1 MAPQKYLSSPLVR
14 REEGW
19 PKGHVFVPPG
29 EGSRPGVA
37 LIEWELRGE
46 SWTDEHPH
54 DEFNYVLEGH
64 LFVACDGETLEA
76 VTGDVVRVPA
86 GSVGRYWAPEYARMI
101 AVYGPNP
108 QGLESRV
115 HAYTR
120 LESSAERSSGSPS

>member
-1 MAPQKYLSSPLVR
+1 MPLRKYASSPLVR
-14 REEGW
+14 REGR
-19 PKGHVFVPPG
+19 PKGHAFVPPG
-29 EGSRPGVA
+29 EGPRPGVA
-37 LIEWELRGE
+37 LMEWELRGE

-64 LFVACDGETLEA
+64 LFVACDGETVEA

-86 GSVGRYWAPEYARMI
+86 GSVGRYWAPEHARML

-115 HAYTR
+115 HAFTR
-120 LESSAERSSGSPS
+120 WETPADDSRGSAS